1 MPVLM
6 EMGMCLNRVKTSKLQ
21 RVQNVPKDKRTEG
34 F

>member
-1 MPVLM
+1 MSVLM

-21 RVQNVPKDKRTEG
+21 RVWNVSKDKRTEG